1 MSDEKERKEMRGL
14 PARLLN
20 KSKRPLFLGTP
31 HFSHILD
38 ARRVQHNTDAARGGG
53 RRQVAPEL
61 SADNSI
67 RPVCPQNLTPDAA
80 ELRRVGSGGVLRLV
94 DKGNTF
100 SQIEIRGRLILNALN
115 FDQGSVL
122 VLVAKTAF
130 VSHDN
135 SADVETVA
143 RDVIQWANG
152 RRRAGR
158 GVMWIKI

>member
-1 MSDEKERKEMRGL
+1 MGCLRDYSTKANAL
-14 PARLLN
+14 
-20 KSKRPLFLGTP
+20 S
-31 HFSHILD
+31 FSVHHILD

-61 SADNSI
+61 STDNSI
-67 RPVCPQNLTPDAA
+67 RPVCPQNFTPDAA

-135 SADVETVA
+135 SADVETDRLPPFVSLPLA
-143 RDVIQWANG
+143 SPG
-152 RRRAGR
+152 
-158 GVMWIKI
+158 